1 MKRFLLTALLC
12 LLAFNSYALN
22 LPKENRV
29 PGGVAILPLEGLNSI
44 ERPSAFYKSQRVM
57 VVSSQGTQYA
67 AKAKWLA
74 IAGIPLSAKA
84 STKQHLRANATSF
97 YFSIKDKA
105 YKSQYLKVKNKRHV
119 NPDPNDLKRWKRE
132 KAEMVQAFK
141 SWSTPLIPVTK
152 LSLPAK
158 GPFSSPFGLKRFFN
172 NQPRNPHSGLDIAAP
187 VGAPINSPAPG
198 KVVAVGHYFF
208 NGKTVIIDHGYGL
221 TSMYCHMSKIAVKLG
236 QQVKQG
242 DSLGKIGKTGR
253 VTGPHLH
260 WSISLNNTRVDP
272 LLFVRN

>member
-1 MKRFLLTALLC
+1 MTRFLLAALLC
-12 LLAFNSYALN
+12 LLAVNSYALK

-29 PGGVAILPLEGLNSI
+29 PGGVAILPLEGLNSTK
-44 ERPSAFYKSQRVM
+44 RPSAFYKSQRVM

-141 SWSTPLIPVTK
+141 SWSTPAIPVTEF
-152 LSLPAK
+152 SLPAK

-172 NQPRNPHSGLDIAAP
+172 NQPRNPHSGLDIAGP
-187 VGAPINSPAPG
+187 VSAPISTPAPG